1 MLRLEIQHE
10 RSRAA
15 GRSAFAALRP
25 ATGGLGEVLIID
37 EDRSLSQQLA
47 GFLSARDCRARA
59 VHHYEDAVA
68 LLDRGRWSLILL
80 DVQPSG
86 DHDLRGLRKI
96 RAISDAPI
104 LVMGH
109 NLTSTDRILALE
121 LGADGYILKPF
132 DLHEIWSQARA
143 MERRQELARF
153 KVDGRSERGIYR
165 FNGWTLRLSDRS
177 LIDPA
182 GRSTSLC
189 RSAYALLLAF
199 LDTPGRP
206 LSRAYLLQ
214 AIQAS
219 EDVFDRCI
227 DVRVMRLRR
236 ALQQG
241 GAPKYLIRTEPGI
254 GYMFEAVVERS
265 Y

>member
-1 MLRLEIQHE
+1 MLRMEIQSE
-10 RSRAA
+10 RPRVA
-15 GRSAFAALRP
+15 GKSMFAALRP
-25 ATGGLGEVLIID
+25 ATGGPGEVLIID
-37 EDRSLSQQLA
+37 EDRSLSQQLVS
-47 GFLSARDCRARA
+47 FLSARDCRAQAARR
-59 VHHYEDAVA
+59 YEEGLA
-68 LLDRGRWSLILL
+68 LLDRARWSLIVL
-80 DVQPSG
+80 DIESSG
-86 DHDLRGLRKI
+86 NHGLGGLR
-96 RAISDAPI
+96 RMRSISDAPI
-104 LVMGH
+104 LVTGR

-132 DLHEIWSQARA
+132 DLHEIWSHVKA

-153 KVDGRSERGIYR
+153 QVDGRRERGIYR
-165 FNGWTLRLSDRS
+165 FSGWTLRLSDRA

-182 GRSTSLC
+182 GCLTPLC
-189 RSAYALLLAF
+189 RSAYALLVAF

-219 EDVFDRCI
+219 EDVFDRSI

-236 ALQQG
+236 ALQRG
-241 GAPKYLIRTEPGI
+241 GAPKCLIRTAPGI
-254 GYMFEAVVERS
+254 GYVFEAVVERL

>member
-1 MLRLEIQHE
+1 M
-10 RSRAA
+10 
-15 GRSAFAALRP
+15 FAALRST
-25 ATGGLGEVLIID
+25 TGGLGDVLIID
-37 EDRSLSQQLA
+37 EDRSLSQQLVS
-47 GFLSARDCRARA
+47 FLSARDCRARA
-59 VHHYEDAVA
+59 VRNYEDGVA

-80 DVQPSG
+80 DIEPAG
-86 DHDLRGLRKI
+86 DHGLSGLRKI
-96 RAISDAPI
+96 RSISNAPV
-104 LVMGH
+104 LVTGR

-132 DLHEIWSQARA
+132 DLHEIWSHARA

-153 KVDGRSERGIYR
+153 QVDGRRERGVYR

-182 GRSTSLC
+182 GHSTSLS
-189 RSAYALLLAF
+189 RSVYALLVAF
-199 LDTPGRP
+199 LDTPGRS

-219 EDVFDRCI
+219 EDVFDRSI

-236 ALQQG
+236 VLQQG

-254 GYMFEAVVERS
+254 GYVFDAAVERL

>member
-1 MLRLEIQHE
+1 M
-10 RSRAA
+10 
-15 GRSAFAALRP
+15 FAALRST
-25 ATGGLGEVLIID
+25 TGGLGDVLIID
-37 EDRSLSQQLA
+37 EDRSLSQQLVS
-47 GFLSARDCRARA
+47 FLSARDCRARA
-59 VHHYEDAVA
+59 VRNYEDGVA

-80 DVQPSG
+80 DIEPAG
-86 DHDLRGLRKI
+86 DHGLSGLRKI
-96 RAISDAPI
+96 RSISNAPV
-104 LVMGH
+104 LVTGR

-132 DLHEIWSQARA
+132 DLHEIWSHARA

-153 KVDGRSERGIYR
+153 QVDGRRERGVYR

-189 RSAYALLLAF
+189 RSVYALLVAF
-199 LDTPGRP
+199 LDTPGRS

-219 EDVFDRCI
+219 EDVFDRSI

-241 GAPKYLIRTEPGI
+241 GAPKCLIRTEPGI
-254 GYMFEAVVERS
+254 GYVFDAVVERL